1 MKTFILI
8 AILAG
13 PGADDPAA
21 LLEQII
27 TVPGVSGRE
36 ERVREAI
43 RERLP
48 EWAAKASVEDDHG
61 NLIVE
66 VGEGKPWVL
75 FVAHMDET
83 GLQVIQIADDGSLEV
98 RTRGGFLPTLYEGE
112 IVEVHAKKGVVP
124 GVVPPRER
132 GQDRFGRDSIRVVLG
147 TESAEESQG
156 LGVAP
161 GDTIT
166 VPKRFD
172 QMLGGKM
179 MGRAMDDRVGSAALL
194 WAIQQVDPE
203 TLSMKVTFAWSTE
216 EEIGL
221 VGAKGLA
228 GVKKP
233 DFVFAVDTYVS
244 SDSPRENPRF
254 GHVRL
259 GQGAV
264 VRAIDGSNIAPYKH
278 VMRLADLARDRK
290 IPLEYGVTGGGNDG
304 SVFVPGGAVDLPIAW
319 PLRNSHSAVE
329 IIHAGDLAALSRL
342 VVAIAEEF

>member
-1 MKTFILI
+1 MKYLILI

-13 PGADDPAA
+13 PGADDPTA

-27 TVPGVSGRE
+27 IIPGVSGHE

-48 EWAAKASVEDDHG
+48 EWAAKVAVEDEHG

-83 GLQVIQIADDGSLEV
+83 GLEVMKIADDGSLVV
-98 RTRGGFLPTLYEGE
+98 RHRGGFLPTLYEGE
-112 IVEVHAKKGVVP
+112 IVEVHAKEGVVP

-132 GQDRFGRDSIRVVLG
+132 GQGRFGYDSIRVVLG
-147 TESAEESQG
+147 TRSAEETQG
-156 LGVAP
+156 LGVAV

-172 QMLGGKM
+172 PMLGGKK
-179 MGRAMDDRVGSAALL
+179 MGRGMDDRVGSAAIL
-194 WAIQQVDPE
+194 WAIRELDPE
-203 TLSMKVTFAWSTE
+203 ALSKKVTFVWSTE

-221 VGAKGLA
+221 EGAKGLA
-228 GVKKP
+228 AVKKP

-244 SDSPRENPRF
+244 SDSPRESPRF

-259 GQGAV
+259 GEGAV
-264 VRAIDGSNIAPYKH
+264 VRAIDGSNIAPFND
-278 VMRLADLARDRK
+278 VMRLLDLARDRK

-304 SVFVPGGAVDLPIAW
+304 SAFVPGGAVDLPIAW
-319 PLRNSHSAVE
+319 PLRNSHTAVE
-329 IIHAGDLAALSRL
+329 IIHAGDLMALSRL